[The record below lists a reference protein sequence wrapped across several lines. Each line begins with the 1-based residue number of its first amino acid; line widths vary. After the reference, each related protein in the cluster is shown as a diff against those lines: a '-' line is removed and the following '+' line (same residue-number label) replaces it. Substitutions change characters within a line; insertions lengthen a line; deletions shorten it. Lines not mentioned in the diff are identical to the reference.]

1 MLLAFEVGW
10 AAWHTLSNKSTKSPA
25 AQPVSLFDP
34 VRTKPL
40 EISPGCQDLFKDISP
55 ANAALAVY
63 PELARSIF

>member
-55 ANAALAVY
+55 ANAALACW
-63 PELARSIF
+63 LNFKSALF